1 MDKQKAKDPEYAMRL
16 RFDQFKYGVMEAVIA
31 HTDTAVIEV
40 NLKRIEE
47 KYSGVEPVPG
57 TATYYHYVT
66 YDGKGLGGHGQHFHM
81 SHPSVEVKMG
91 DLSAH
96 SDLRGDS
103 RLYPKDEEKW
113 KGMTE
118 EEQKKDR
125 KSRRLR
131 PKIKPA
137 DYGQDLGADIAE
149 MTIMERPDT
158 SFPDF
163 ENYPVTEDIVK
174 EIARFENIPVPEAI
188 TALLLMEFW
197 HLASVGPYDRYRTT
211 CVPMGLDMLTA
222 GGVDLEQAV
231 PAYAQG
237 SRSIMDPELVLGTDR
252 FLAYHGE
259 RHVNQSLLDKMRD
272 PNATV
277 ISPVDNKERP
287 LNLLGGEAV
296 VDFLREYGG
305 LRPWDWPKEA
315 PWPWDREYRE
325 DETKKSREA
334 QHCHLA

>member
-1 MDKQKAKDPEYAMRL
+1 MRL
-16 RFDQFKYGVMEAVIA
+16 TFDQFKYGVMEAVIA
-31 HTDTAVIEV
+31 HTDPAVIEA

-47 KYSGVEPVPG
+47 KYSDVEPVPG

-66 YDGKGLGGHGQHFHM
+66 YDGKGLGGHGQHFHI

-91 DLSAH
+91 GLSAH

-103 RLYPKDEEKW
+103 RIYPKDEEKW
-113 KGMTE
+113 RGMTK

-125 KSRRLR
+125 NSRRLR
-131 PKIKPA
+131 PKIRPA
-137 DYGQDLGADIAE
+137 DYGLDLGADIAD

-174 EIARFENIPVPEAI
+174 EIARFENIPLPEAF

-211 CVPMGLDMLTA
+211 CVPMGLDMLAA
-222 GGVDLEQAV
+222 GGVDMSQAV

-252 FLAYHGE
+252 FLAFHGE
-259 RHVNQSLLDKMRD
+259 RHVNEEVLDSMRD
-272 PNATV
+272 RDATV

-287 LNLLGGEAV
+287 LNLLGGVGV

-315 PWPWDREYRE
+315 PWPWDREYWD
-325 DETKKSREA
+325 DETKKSR
-334 QHCHLA
+334 